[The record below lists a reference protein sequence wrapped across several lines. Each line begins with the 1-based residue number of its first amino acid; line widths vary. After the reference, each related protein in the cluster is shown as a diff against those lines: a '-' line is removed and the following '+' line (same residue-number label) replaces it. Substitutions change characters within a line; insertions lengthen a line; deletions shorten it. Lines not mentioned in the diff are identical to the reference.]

1 MSTTS
6 VRCESSI
13 ASVPLVR
20 AVGVPTT
27 VDALL
32 DVDWLGRAL
41 ELDAGERIV
50 RAEVV
55 DSSQTLAQKV
65 RFEVETEFS
74 DGGHA
79 TRSLCA
85 KAHLDGSP
93 GTDLIT
99 EAHFYREL
107 APRLDV
113 RMPVPHYAAVDEA
126 ADQAIIVMD
135 DVVALGG
142 RFLDAH
148 TPYALD
154 TARDTLGQLALLHA
168 ATWGPPPFADR
179 DWLAP
184 RIGDLVGR
192 FTPELLRSLLDDG
205 RAPDVAP
212 ELRDA
217 VAVAE
222 ATRRVGE
229 RDATCVIHGDT
240 QSGNA
245 YLDRDGRAC
254 WLDWQIAQRG
264 RWSTDVA
271 YHLSTVFDI
280 ETRRAHER
288 DLLEGYLG
296 ALHAAGGPE
305 LAWEEAWNDYTL
317 GFAYGYFLWA
327 ITRVS
332 SRAVVLV
339 HMPRIAAALTDHD
352 TYRRLGVV

>member
-1 MSTTS
+1 MPS
-6 VRCESSI
+6 VRD
-13 ASVPLVR
+13 
-20 AVGVPTT
+20 VGVPTT

-32 DVDWLGRAL
+32 DVDWLSRAL
-41 ELDAGERIV
+41 DLEDGERIL
-50 RAEVV
+50 RAGVV

-65 RFEVETEFS
+65 RFEVETES
-74 DGGHA
+74 AGGAHT

-107 APRLDV
+107 APHLDV
-113 RMPVPHYAAVDEA
+113 RMPTPYYAAVDEG

-142 RFLDAH
+142 RFLDAF

-154 TARDTLGQLALLHA
+154 TARDTLGQLAVLHA

-179 DWLAP
+179 HWLAP
-184 RIGDLVGR
+184 RIADLTGR
-192 FTPELLRSLLDDG
+192 FPPELLQSLLDDG

-217 VAVAE
+217 VAVTE
-222 ATRRVGE
+222 ATRRVGA

-245 YLDRDGRAC
+245 YLDGEGRAC

-271 YHLSTVFDI
+271 YHLSTVLDV
-280 ETRRAHER
+280 ETRREHER
-288 DLLEGYLG
+288 ELLAHYLG
-296 ALHAAGGPE
+296 ALEAAGGPA
-305 LAWEEAWNDYTL
+305 LAEDEAWDDYTL
-317 GFAYGYFLWA
+317 GFAYGYFLWC

-332 SRAVVLV
+332 SRAVVLI

-352 TYRRLGVV
+352 TFRRLGVVS

>member
-1 MSTTS
+1 
-6 VRCESSI
+6 VRD
-13 ASVPLVR
+13 
-20 AVGVPTT
+20 VGVPTT

-32 DVDWLGRAL
+32 DIDWLGQAL
-41 ELDAGERIV
+41 DLHDGERIV
-50 RAEVV
+50 RAEVI

-65 RFEVETEFS
+65 RFEVDTES
-74 DGGHA
+74 ADGGRT
-79 TRSLCA
+79 TRALCA

-107 APRLDV
+107 APRLEV
-113 RMPVPHYAAVDEA
+113 RMPTPYYAALDVD
-126 ADQAIIVMD
+126 ADQAIIIMD

-142 RFLDAH
+142 RFLNAH
-148 TPYALD
+148 TPYSLD
-154 TARDTLGQLALLHA
+154 TTRDTLGQLAVLHA

-184 RIGDLVGR
+184 RIADLVSR
-192 FTPELLRSLLDDG
+192 FPSELLQSLLDDG
-205 RAPDVAP
+205 RAPDFAP

-217 VAVAE
+217 VAVTE
-222 ATRRVGE
+222 ATRRLGA

-245 YLDRDGRAC
+245 YLDREGRAC

-271 YHLSTVFDI
+271 YHLSTVLDV

-288 DLLEGYLG
+288 ELLEHYLG
-296 ALHAAGGPE
+296 ALEASGGPA
-305 LAWEEAWNDYTL
+305 LPTDDAWDDYTL
-317 GFAYGYFLWA
+317 GFAYGYFLWC

-332 SRAVVLV
+332 SREIVLI

-352 TYRRLGVV
+352 TYRRLGVVS

>member
-1 MSTTS
+1 MPT
-6 VRCESSI
+6 VRDE
-13 ASVPLVR
+13 
-20 AVGVPTT
+20 GVPTT
-27 VDALL
+27 VEALL
-32 DVDWLGRAL
+32 DVAWLSRAL
-41 ELDAGERIV
+41 GLDADERIV
-50 RAEVV
+50 RSEVV

-65 RFEVETEFS
+65 RFEVETEAA
-74 DGGHA
+74 DGA
-79 TRSLCA
+79 RTTRALCA

-107 APRLDV
+107 APHLDV
-113 RMPVPHYAAVDEA
+113 RMPTPYYAAVDES

-142 RFLDAH
+142 QFLNAF
-148 TPYALD
+148 TPYTLE
-154 TARDTLGQLALLHA
+154 TTRDTLGQLAVLHTS
-168 ATWGPPPFADR
+168 TWGPTPLADR
-179 DWLAP
+179 AWLAP
-184 RIGDLVGR
+184 RIADLVGR
-192 FTPELLRSLLDDG
+192 FTPDLLQSLLDDG

-217 VAVAE
+217 VAVTE

-245 YLDRDGRAC
+245 YLDCDGRAC

-271 YHLSTVFDI
+271 YHLSTVLDI
-280 ETRRAHER
+280 DTRRAHER
-288 DLLEGYLG
+288 DLLEHYLG
-296 ALHAAGGPE
+296 ALEAAGGPV
-305 LAWEEAWNDYTL
+305 LAWDDAWDDYTL
-317 GFAYGYFLWA
+317 GFAYGYFLWC

-332 SRAVVLV
+332 SREVVLI

>member
-1 MSTTS
+1 M
-6 VRCESSI
+6 
-13 ASVPLVR
+13 
-20 AVGVPTT
+20 PT
-27 VDALL
+27 
-32 DVDWLGRAL
+32 
-41 ELDAGERIV
+41 
-50 RAEVV
+50 
-55 DSSQTLAQKV
+55 
-65 RFEVETEFS
+65 
-74 DGGHA
+74 
-79 TRSLCA
+79 
-85 KAHLDGSP
+85 
-93 GTDLIT
+93 
-99 EAHFYREL
+99 
-107 APRLDV
+107 
-113 RMPVPHYAAVDEA
+113 PHYAAVDEA

-154 TARDTLGQLALLHA
+154 TARDTLGQLAVLHA

-184 RIGDLVGR
+184 RIADLVGR
-192 FTPELLRSLLDDG
+192 FTPELLQSLLDDG

-217 VAVAE
+217 VAVTE

-271 YHLSTVFDI
+271 YHLSTVLEI

-288 DLLEGYLG
+288 ELLEHYLG
-296 ALHAAGGPE
+296 ALEAAGGPA
-305 LAWEEAWNDYTL
+305 LSKDEAWDEYTL
-317 GFAYGYFLWA
+317 GFAYGYFLWC

-332 SRAVVLV
+332 SREVVLI